1 MRETKEAEQ
10 QLQGQSQPKQYWK
23 SKDALEQEAEDE
35 LTMKLKAK
43 VLKLKKKLQEK
54 ADRVK
59 ELEPLEAE
67 LKKSTETSRLLQERV
82 DQLDI

>member
-1 MRETKEAEQ
+1 M
-10 QLQGQSQPKQYWK
+10 P
-23 SKDALEQEAEDE
+23 DE
-35 LTMKLKAK
+35 LAIKLKAK

-59 ELEPLEAE
+59 ELEPLETE
-67 LKKSTETSRLLQERV
+67 LRKATETSRLLQGQV

>member
-1 MRETKEAEQ
+1 
-10 QLQGQSQPKQYWK
+10 
-23 SKDALEQEAEDE
+23 
-35 LTMKLKAK
+35 MKLKAK

-54 ADRVK
+54 SDRVK
-59 ELEPLEAE
+59 ELEPLETE

>member
-1 MRETKEAEQ
+1 MREAKEAEQ
-10 QLQGQSQPKQYWK
+10 QLQGQSQPKH

-35 LTMKLKAK
+35 VTEKLKAK

-67 LKKSTETSRLLQERV
+67 LKKSAETSRLLQERV